1 MFVVIRRVGIFFQK
15 LKLKK
20 MKFGVAVLIL
30 FAFAALISI
39 GNTTPPKET
48 KVINV
53 KGDTT
58 IYISKEELMDCNMLI
73 INN

>member
-1 MFVVIRRVGIFFQK
+1 
-15 LKLKK
+15 
-20 MKFGVAVLIL
+20 MKFGVALLIL

-58 IYISKEELMDCNMLI
+58 IFISKEELMYSNILI
-73 INN
+73 LNN